1 MTGDCHVR
9 FCERLR
15 GETPLCL
22 LGAPSF
28 FDSLATYPAAFRE
41 VFFFFSQR
49 RQAAKGFS
57 LRPAYRRQASRFCCL
72 SSPPRRTGRY
82 SFFLLSTLAA
92 CRHVHSVAAEGS
104 FLFAQRRQA
113 AKGFSL
119 RLCAITPF

>member
-41 VFFFFSQR
+41 VFFSSRKGAKPQRDFLCALPTAGRLRGFAACPVRRGGRGAILFFS
-49 RQAAKGFS
+49 
-57 LRPAYRRQASRFCCL
+57 
-72 SSPPRRTGRY
+72 
-82 SFFLLSTLAA
+82 LA
-92 CRHVHSVAAEGS
+92 
-104 FLFAQRRQA
+104 
-113 AKGFSL
+113 
-119 RLCAITPF
+119 P

>member
-28 FDSLATYPAAFRE
+28 FDSIATYPAAFWVRRGG
-41 VFFFFSQR
+41 FFFSQR

-57 LRPAYRRQASRFCCL
+57 LRLRGF
-72 SSPPRRTGRY
+72 
-82 SFFLLSTLAA
+82 AA
-92 CRHVHSVAAEGS
+92 CPVRRGGRGAI
-104 FLFAQRRQA
+104 LF
-113 AKGFSL
+113 FSL
-119 RLCAITPF
+119 AP